1 MWDAEYRNK
10 FCQEGDFGLRA
21 AWKVNLLDGWDE
33 YEYGMNIHHDDD
45 EYAEAEDYLS
55 DCLHQ
60 ACDICIRT
68 LQWQNINMDRKLG
81 FICKVLCAFAI
92 PSMGDCHTKKS
103 EGV

>member
-1 MWDAEYRNK
+1 M
-10 FCQEGDFGLRA
+10 
-21 AWKVNLLDGWDE
+21 NLLDGWDE

-68 LQWQNINMDRKLG
+68 LQ
-81 FICKVLCAFAI
+81 
-92 PSMGDCHTKKS
+92 
-103 EGV
+103 